1 MEECDFGDSH
11 NDFYKK
17 QWNSGKFSCEL
28 AGLNIT
34 IIATHSEVCMNL
46 NKRNIEFFFFFL
58 KFVFSSCFNFY
69 LKT

>member
-28 AGLNIT
+28 AGLNIN
-34 IIATHSEVCMNL
+34 IIATHSEVCTNL
-46 NKRNIEFFFFFL
+46 NKRNIEFFFFF
-58 KFVFSSCFNFY
+58 F
-69 LKT
+69 